1 MPEEK
6 LEEADS
12 PKKADDGSEWEDF
25 LSFISSEVEKKA
37 VERTKTQMRKVDR
50 LISDLLRTVVSK
62 KKISEQELKAVLQL
76 TVEKFVE
83 AVQAQAVTIYFT
95 DDEGNISFDSVY
107 YSPSLYA
114 DDPGSREKYFAQAKA
129 LKTKK
134 LRKGQGIVGKVI
146 ETGKAHMAENA
157 YGDPDF
163 LKAVDKRTGFETR
176 SMITVPIAVGE
187 KVVGALQ
194 AINKNPETGMDVF
207 TQRDFSLLQ
216 EIADYSAKIIQK
228 ARFPETPID
237 EVEMANYIA
246 RLTKCEFVNLE
257 EDFDINEKLIKTID
271 AEAIEKYKILP
282 LKKVGNKSLKVAM
295 ANPFE
300 LQKRDSF
307 QLQTGMDIEIVVV
320 APDSQI
326 TKVIENLLQKG
337 KASGVAKMLGEEY
350 ASKAEEVKVEG
361 GTNEESA
368 PIIQLANRIVE
379 DAYARGASDIHV
391 EPFEKD
397 VLVRYRV
404 DGVLHE
410 ELRLPRQVLA
420 PLISRYKIMS
430 ELDITERR
438 MPQDGRIKFKYFT
451 KTGIDID
458 LRVSIA
464 PMTWGEKLVMRLLD
478 KTSTALGLDAMG
490 FAKPNLERYRWMI
503 RQPYGMILHVGPT
516 GSGKTTTLYAAL
528 TEVNKPEI
536 NIQTAEDPV
545 EYMLRGINQMQM
557 HRDIGLTFAAA
568 LRSYLRQDPDVI
580 MVGEIRDRET
590 AEMAIEAALTGH
602 LMFSTLHTND
612 AVGTVARF
620 LDMGIQPFLVSSSLL
635 GVVAQRLMRR
645 LCTKCKEP
653 YDAPE
658 EELKTVRSEQP
669 LKLFKP
675 VGCSRCGDSGFKGR
689 IGVHELLQPNDEIK
703 TMINKIVPSEEL
715 KKVAVQA
722 GMITLYE
729 DAMDKVRQG
738 ITSLEEALR
747 VVREE

>member
-1 MPEEK
+1 VAQDRA
-6 LEEADS
+6 EEAGTQD
-12 PKKADDGSEWEDF
+12 KVQDEWEDF
-25 LSFISSEVEKKA
+25 LQFISSEVEKKA
-37 VERTKTQMRKVDR
+37 VEQTKTQMRKVDR
-50 LISDLLRTVVSK
+50 LVSDLLRTIVSK
-62 KKISEQELKAVLQL
+62 RKISEDELKAVLHV

-95 DDEGNISFDSVY
+95 DEEGNIGFDSVY
-107 YSPSLYA
+107 YSPSLYGS
-114 DDPGSREKYFAQAKA
+114 DPALKDRYIQQAQA

-134 LRKGQGIVGKVI
+134 LRSGQGIVGKVI
-146 ETGKAHMAENA
+146 ETGKPHMAENA
-157 YGDPDF
+157 YKDPDF
-163 LKAVDKRTGFETR
+163 FKEVDKRTGFVSR
-176 SMITVPIAVGE
+176 SLITVPIKVGDKVLGAFQAV
-187 KVVGALQ
+187 
-194 AINKNPETGMDVF
+194 NKNPETGMDVF

-216 EIADYSAKIIQK
+216 EIADYSSKIIQK
-228 ARFPETPID
+228 ARFPQTPIG
-237 EVEMANYIA
+237 EVEMAQYLA
-246 RLTKCEFVNLE
+246 RLTKCEFVDLD
-257 EDFDINEKLIKTID
+257 EDFDVNEKLIKTIG
-271 AEAIEKYKILP
+271 EEPIKRYKILP

-295 ANPFE
+295 ANPLE
-300 LQKRDSF
+300 LQRRDSF
-307 QLQTGMDIEIVVV
+307 QLKTGMDIEIVVV
-320 APDSQI
+320 SPASQI
-326 TKVIENLLQKG
+326 DKIIENVSQKG
-337 KASGVAKMLGEEY
+337 KASGVAQMLGEEY
-350 ASKAEEVKVEG
+350 ASKAEEVKVEDG
-361 GTNEESA
+361 SSEESA

-379 DAYARGASDIHV
+379 DAYSRGASDVHI

-410 ELRLPRQVLA
+410 ELRLPRQALA

-438 MPQDGRIKFKYFT
+438 LPQDGRIKFKYFT
-451 KTGIDID
+451 KTNIDID
-458 LRVSIA
+458 LRVAIA
-464 PMTWGEKLVMRLLD
+464 PMSWGEKVVMRILD
-478 KTSTALGLDAMG
+478 KSATQLGLDAMG
-490 FAKPNLERYRWMI
+490 FSQPNLDAYRWTI

-545 EYMLRGINQMQM
+545 EYMLHGINQLQV
-557 HRDIGLTFAAA
+557 HKNIGLTFAAA
-568 LRSYLRQDPDVI
+568 LRSYLRQDPDII

-612 AVGTVARF
+612 AVGTVVRF

-653 YDAPE
+653 YDATE
-658 EELKTVRSEQP
+658 EELSAVRADKP
-669 LKLFKP
+669 VKLFKAP
-675 VGCSRCGDSGFKGR
+675 GCSRCGGTGFKGR
-689 IGVHELLQPNDEIK
+689 IGVHEVLRPNDEIK
-703 TMINKIVPSEEL
+703 TMINKVVPSEEL
-715 KKVAVQA
+715 KRVAVA
-722 GMITLYE
+722 SGMITLYE

-738 ITSLEEALR
+738 ISSLEEALR